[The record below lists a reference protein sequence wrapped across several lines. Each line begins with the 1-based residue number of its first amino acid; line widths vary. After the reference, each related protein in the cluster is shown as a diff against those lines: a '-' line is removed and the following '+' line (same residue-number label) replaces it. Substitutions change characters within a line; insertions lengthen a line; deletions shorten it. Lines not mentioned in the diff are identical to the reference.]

1 VYVDRERIGSI
12 DIGDWATIY
21 VSSFPV
27 IYL

>member
-1 VYVDRERIGSI
+1 VDRERIGSI